1 MKAGPTRMT
10 QFLRQ
15 LAVVM
20 TTSLVAVYALRRVR
34 LPPLV
39 GFLVAGLAL
48 GPGGFGLVHDRA
60 SIDTMANVGV
70 VFLLFGIGLN
80 FSFRDLQRLKGI
92 VFGAGSL
99 QVLLTAAAVVPL
111 GLAVGTGLETSIF
124 LGLTAAQT
132 SSTVMAKVFEER
144 GEAAALYA
152 RFGLGVSIFQDLGVV
167 PLMLLVPIL
176 AHQAG
181 STFGEAA
188 RALGTSVGVVV
199 LILASARY
207 VFPWVIERI
216 VRTRVREAFTIAIF
230 LGVVATALLSATAG
244 LSLALGA
251 LLAGIVISESP
262 YANQILSEIAP
273 IRDAL
278 SGLFFVSVGMLVDP
292 RAWVAEPLATAA
304 LVLLVVLLKAL
315 VAGGVA
321 LLFGFGLRV
330 AILAGVAL
338 AQVGEFA
345 FLLADA
351 GRANGLVDEAT
362 HQHVLTVSVLTMA
375 AAPFLMAFAPRLAGR
390 AQRIAWLERLLRGR
404 KHAEPERD
412 RPLEDHVVIVGYG
425 LNGRNVARV
434 LARLG
439 VRYAVVELNPHT
451 VRALHEQGES
461 AVYGDASRE
470 EVLRR
475 VAIDRARVL
484 VLTMAEPTLTRQAVA
499 VARRMNPR
507 LHVVVRTRFVAEVQ
521 DLYRL
526 GANEVVPEEFE
537 TSLELAALVLERYGA
552 PRRVI
557 ERERAAIR
565 EERYAVL
572 LGEGIPRRRDA
583 NLGALLASA
592 DIEEVAV
599 DAGSPAVGRTLRA
612 LDLRGKTGASVI
624 ALTRDGETIGNPAP
638 DEPILTGDVV
648 FLFGT
653 RSQIE
658 TARSLFAQ
666 PRVP

>member
-1 MKAGPTRMT
+1 MT
-10 QFLRQ
+10 QFLQQ
-15 LAVVM
+15 LAIVM
-20 TTSLVAVYALRRVR
+20 ATSLVAVYALRRAR

-39 GFLVAGLAL
+39 GFLFAGVLL
-48 GPGGFGLVHDRA
+48 GPGGLGLVHDRA

-111 GLAVGTGLETSIF
+111 GLATGLGLETAIF

-152 RFGLGVSIFQDLGVV
+152 RFGFGVSIFQDLGVV
-167 PLMLLVPIL
+167 PLMLLVPVL
-176 AHQAG
+176 AHDAG

-188 RALGTSVGVVV
+188 RALGTSVGVVL

-207 VFPWVIERI
+207 VFPWIIERI

-230 LGVVATALLSATAG
+230 LGVVATALLSAAAG

-273 IRDAL
+273 VRDAL

-292 RAWVAEPLATAA
+292 RGWAAEPAATVA
-304 LVLLVVLLKAL
+304 LVLLVVLLKAF

-351 GRANGLVDEAT
+351 GRRYGLVDAAIQ
-362 HQHVLTVSVLTMA
+362 QHVLTVSVLSMA
-375 AAPFLMAFAPRLAGR
+375 AAPVLMALAPRLAGR
-390 AQRIAWLERLLRGR
+390 AQRILWLERLLRGR
-404 KHAEPERD
+404 KYAEPDRD
-412 RPLEDHVVIVGYG
+412 SPLEDHVVIVGYG

-484 VLTMAEPTLTRQAVA
+484 VLTMAEPTLTRQAVS
-499 VARRMNPR
+499 VARRVNPR
-507 LHVVVRTRFVAEVQ
+507 LHIVVRTRFVAEVQ

-537 TSLELAALVLERYGA
+537 TSLELASLVLERYGA

-572 LGEGIPRRRDA
+572 LGEGVPRRRAA

-592 DIEEVAV
+592 DIEEVSV
-599 DAGSPAVGRTLRA
+599 DARSPAVGSTLRA
-612 LDLRGKTGASVI
+612 LDLRGRTGASVI
-624 ALTRDGETIGNPAP
+624 ARTRDGETAGNPAP
-638 DEPILTGDVV
+638 DEPIRAGDVL
-648 FLFGT
+648 FLFGN

-658 TARSLFAQ
+658 SARALFAP